1 MAKKYPL
8 TYEQYEK
15 KIINLFLQTYPEDK
29 QETMVNRL
37 DEALKDDP
45 NLIKGLYGDNCFRYD
60 NPQIYGDNVKNIFTD
75 QSLESIPVNTLHQLL
90 GGNFE

>member
-1 MAKKYPL
+1 MVKKYPL
-8 TYEQYEK
+8 TYEEYEK

-45 NLIKGLYGDNCFRYD
+45 NLIKGLYYIIL
-60 NPQIYGDNVKNIFTD
+60 IYFIIRSQHNIYYTKF
-75 QSLESIPVNTLHQLL
+75 II
-90 GGNFE
+90 